1 MLKNIFALSIH
12 PEEFDIS
19 IIVSFEIMPS
29 NDSIVLNSVEILDK
43 NKSIKDHFKNSNFI
57 EVTNHLRIKDLSTLT
72 KLKNLFYDYFKG
84 KKIDLFQEMKILGI
98 KIPYDKTFRTAFST
112 KVIKWILKNIKYGD
126 CTSYSQIGQNLDSK
140 AYQAVGNILR
150 KNPFP
155 LIIPCHRV
163 IKKNGKIGGF
173 MGKIQNSWQKDLK
186 KSLLKMEKMTMQ
198 NNKN

>member
-19 IIVSFEIMPS
+19 IIVSFEIMTS

-43 NKSIKDHFKNSNFI
+43 NKSVKDHFKNSNLL
-57 EVTNHLRIKDLSTLT
+57 EVSNHLRTKDLSTLA

-84 KKIDLFQEMKILGI
+84 KKIDLFQEMKNIGI
-98 KIPYDKTFRTAFST
+98 KIPYEKTFRTAFST
-112 KVIKWILKNIKYGD
+112 KVIEWILKNLKYGD
-126 CTSYSQIGQNLDSK
+126 YTSYSQIGQNLDSK
-140 AYQAVGNILR
+140 AYQAIGNVLR

-186 KSLLKMEKMTMQ
+186 KCLLKMEKITMQ

>member
-12 PEEFDIS
+12 PEEFDIN
-19 IIVSFEIMPS
+19 IIISFEILTN
-29 NDSIVLNSVEILDK
+29 NDSIVLNSIEIIDK
-43 NKSIKDHFKNSNFI
+43 SKSIKDHYKNSNFLK
-57 EVTNHLRIKDLSTLT
+57 VSNQLSSKNLNKLT

-84 KKIDLFQEMKILGI
+84 KKIDLFQEIKDLGI
-98 KIPYDKTFRTAFST
+98 KIPYEEIFQTTFSIN
-112 KVIKWILKNIKYGD
+112 VIKWILKNLKYGD
-126 CTSYSQIGQNLDSK
+126 YTSYSQIGQNLDSK
-140 AYQAVGNILR
+140 AYQAIGNILR

-186 KSLLKMEKMTMQ
+186 KSLLKMEKITNQ